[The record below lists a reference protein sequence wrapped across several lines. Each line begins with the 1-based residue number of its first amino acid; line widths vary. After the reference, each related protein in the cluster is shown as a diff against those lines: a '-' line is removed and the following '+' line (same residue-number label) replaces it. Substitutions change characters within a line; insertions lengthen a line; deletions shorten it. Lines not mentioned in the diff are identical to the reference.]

1 VSFFIPLI
9 LMSRQVIRRETGR
22 GVKATSRMHLHR
34 RAPRRYPSAM
44 PESRLPHFKFE
55 RAFAGIVC
63 GVDEVGRGP
72 LAGPVVAAAVIL
84 PRKLPR
90 TLARDV
96 DDSKKLSLPDRER
109 LDVEIR
115 GCAMVGVG
123 EASVAEIDSI
133 NILQAAFLAMRRAM
147 AQLTVIPDLALVDG
161 NQHPGLA
168 VPCQMVIGGD
178 GIHLSIAAA
187 SIVAKVVRDRFM
199 IALAETHPEYGWH
212 SNVGYG
218 TLEHRNALKR
228 FGPTPHHRTTFA
240 PVRECLAISV

>member
-1 VSFFIPLI
+1 
-9 LMSRQVIRRETGR
+9 
-22 GVKATSRMHLHR
+22 
-34 RAPRRYPSAM
+34 M

-90 TLARDV
+90 TLAREV
-96 DDSKKLSLPDRER
+96 DDSKKLGMADRER

-123 EASVAEIDSI
+123 EASVAEIDDI

-147 AQLTVIPDLALVDG
+147 AQLTVMPDLALVDG
-161 NQHPGLA
+161 NQHPGLP

-218 TLEHRNALKR
+218 TLAHRNALKR

-240 PVRECLAISV
+240 PVRECLAITA

>member
-1 VSFFIPLI
+1 
-9 LMSRQVIRRETGR
+9 
-22 GVKATSRMHLHR
+22 
-34 RAPRRYPSAM
+34 M

-55 RAFAGIVC
+55 RAFAGVVA

-90 TLARDV
+90 TVARDV
-96 DDSKKLSLPDRER
+96 DDSKKLTLADRER
-109 LDVEIR
+109 LDFAIR

-123 EASVAEIDSI
+123 EASVAEIDSV

-147 AQLTVIPDLALVDG
+147 AQLSVVPDLALVDG
-161 NQHPGLA
+161 NQHPGLP

-187 SIVAKVVRDRFM
+187 SIVAKVVRDRMM
-199 IALAETHPEYGWH
+199 IALADQHPEYGWH
-212 SNVGYG
+212 SNVGYA
-218 TLEHRNALKR
+218 TPAHRNALKR
-228 FGPTPHHRTTFA
+228 FGPTPHHRTSFA
-240 PVRECLAISV
+240 PVRECLGQELALTI